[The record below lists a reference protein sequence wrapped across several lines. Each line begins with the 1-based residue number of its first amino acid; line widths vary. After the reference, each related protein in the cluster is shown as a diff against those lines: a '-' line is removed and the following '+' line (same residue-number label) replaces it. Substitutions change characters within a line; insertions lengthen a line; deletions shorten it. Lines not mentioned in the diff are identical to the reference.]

1 IETTS
6 PLAPSFPAPAAEDPP
21 TTGHK
26 SARSPRVEVITRG
39 ERRRVWPPEQK
50 REIVMESLG
59 PALTPTEVARK
70 YAITT
75 GLLYTWR
82 RQVLGGQMTDVV
94 RSTPGFAQVEVVL
107 PHVEAPEPKPEQPI
121 APPAS
126 AVPPRPEGLIEI
138 MLPDGVTVRVDAAVN
153 AHALRRV
160 LDAVADR

>member
-1 IETTS
+1 MET
-6 PLAPSFPAPAAEDPP
+6 APTFAPIPPDPDAEDAP

-70 YAITT
+70 YAINS

-82 RQVLGGQMTDVV
+82 RQVLGGQMTRLV
-94 RSTPGFAQVEVVL
+94 RWTPGFAQVEMVP
-107 PHVEAPEPKPEQPI
+107 PHVAAPEPMPEPPI
-121 APPAS
+121 APPEP
-126 AVPPRPEGLIEI
+126 VLPPRPQGLIEVG
-138 MLPDGVTVRVDAAVN
+138 LSGGGAGR
-153 AHALRRV
+153 
-160 LDAVADR
+160 